1 MVVSK
6 VVTIGFIGSLIMY
19 SNCQAMT
26 EESKNMSIVR
36 NMGERLVGRIKV
48 DGEKKISQAC

>member
-1 MVVSK
+1 M
-6 VVTIGFIGSLIMY
+6 VTIGFIGSLIMY

-48 DGEKKISQAC
+48 DGLRRRYRRLAE

>member
-1 MVVSK
+1 M
-6 VVTIGFIGSLIMY
+6 VTIGFIGSLIMY
-19 SNCQAMT
+19 SNCQAM

-48 DGEKKISQAC
+48 DGLRRRYRRLAE